1 MFSSGC
7 TGRSRALLRGWE
19 DRRPRGR
26 GPARFSNLFHPGLQ
40 TRPWPSERLASH
52 RKRLRTSRSH
62 APAAPVPPAGC
73 PGPAWPWH
81 AGLVPSRGRPGRA
94 RPRGRGTTLQSVAVY
109 HAIHVHLGVLL
120 ILVTRKP
127 LPTPFC
133 PFGAISLRW
142 CPRYHVSSQV
152 ASLARRSP
160 SALRRGLRS
169 TLRASRPDV
178 VLHGGAFYIQL
189 YYFYYYETFP
199 PNSSINTAFQLC
211 GWFWWVAGKE

>member
-7 TGRSRALLRGWE
+7 TGRSHALLRGWE

-127 LPTPFC
+127 LPP
-133 PFGAISLRW
+133 PLLSLW
-142 CPRYHVSSQV
+142 GHPTSVVSQV
-152 ASLARRSP
+152 SRVLRSSFTGPPCAQCPSEGPSEHPPRLAARRC
-160 SALRRGLRS
+160 AARGRFLHS
-169 TLRASRPDV
+169 TL
-178 VLHGGAFYIQL
+178 LFL
-189 YYFYYYETFP
+189 
-199 PNSSINTAFQLC
+199 LL
-211 GWFWWVAGKE
+211 

>member
-1 MFSSGC
+1 MNLFFKDFIYLFMRDTGRERERERGRD
-7 TGRSRALLRGWE
+7 TGRGRSRLHQAGW
-19 DRRPRGR
+19 
-26 GPARFSNLFHPGLQ
+26 HQ
-40 TRPWPSERLASH
+40 
-52 RKRLRTSRSH
+52 
-62 APAAPVPPAGC
+62 
-73 PGPAWPWH
+73 
-81 AGLVPSRGRPGRA
+81 A
-94 RPRGRGTTLQSVAVY
+94 RPRGRGTMLQSVAVY
-109 HAIHVHLGVLL
+109 YAIHVHLGVLL

-127 LPTPFC
+127 LSTPFC

-142 CPRYHVSSQV
+142 CPRYHVSSGA
-152 ASLARRSP
+152 ASLAGRGP